1 MIRNISISAF
11 INTIFILAL
20 IAISLTFTIF
30 IKLDKQR
37 YNISMQKKYEL
48 VAERLLKSLETNP
61 TKNEIK
67 IIINQFKM
75 KQLNDNN
82 LKLKIINKATP
93 ILLRRSSFGI
103 YRIFSLENTLYTY
116 VQKDGYNIMLW
127 DKQSYSYNLFIISIA
142 MSISFG
148 ILIAL
153 YYILKKKLKPLR
165 ELNKEIKKFSEGD
178 LSVKIKSNSTDE
190 IGTIAKTFA
199 KALIHINNQT
209 KSKELFMRNMMHEL
223 KTPITKA
230 MFIAETLEDKKK
242 REMLQKAFHRM
253 DDIIKELAMVERL
266 TSNNSFAY
274 KEFSPFSKIYRKTLD
289 IIMVSEDKISSQIK
303 DFNLNADTS
312 MISVALKNLIDN
324 ALKFSENKHTIVKAN
339 EQRIDVISKGKPLKH
354 NLEYYT
360 EPFSQEEKRSDG
372 FGLGLYIV
380 KTIANIHGYKLIYKH
395 VKGNNVFSILLD
407 NKVVL

>member
-20 IAISLTFTIF
+20 IAISITFTIF

-48 VAERLLKSLETNP
+48 VAESLLKSLETNP
-61 TKNEIK
+61 TKNGIK
-67 IIINQFKM
+67 IILNQFKM
-75 KQLNDNN
+75 NQLDNNN
-82 LKLKIINKATP
+82 LKLRIINEAKP
-93 ILLRRSSFGI
+93 ILLRRSSYGI
-103 YRIFSLENTLYTY
+103 YRIFSLEDTLYTY
-116 VQKDGYNIMLW
+116 VQKDGYNIMLS

-165 ELNKEIKKFSEGD
+165 QLNKEIKKFSEGN
-178 LSVKIKSNSTDE
+178 LNVKIKSNSTDE
-190 IGTIAKTFA
+190 IGTIAKTFD
-199 KALIHINNQT
+199 KAITHINNQT

-230 MFIAETLEDKKK
+230 MFIAETLEDEKKK
-242 REMLQKAFHRM
+242 ELLQKAFHRM
-253 DDIIKELAMVERL
+253 DDIIKELAMVEKL
-266 TSNNSFAY
+266 TSNNSFVY
-274 KEFSPFSKIYRKTLD
+274 KEFTSFSKIYKKTLD
-289 IIMVSEDKISSQIK
+289 ITMVNQEYISSQIE
-303 DFNLNADTS
+303 DFNLNADTP
-312 MISVALKNLIDN
+312 MLAVALKNLIDN
-324 ALKFSENKHTIVKAN
+324 ALNFSEDKHAIIKAN
-339 EQRIDVISKGKPLKH
+339 KQRIDVLSKGNPLKY

-380 KTIANIHGYKLIYKH
+380 KTIANLHKYKLIYKH
-395 VKGNNVFSILLD
+395 NKGTNIFSILLD
-407 NKVVL
+407 

>member
-20 IAISLTFTIF
+20 IAISITFTIF

-61 TKNEIK
+61 TKSGIK
-67 IIINQFKM
+67 LIVNQFKM
-75 KQLNDNN
+75 SQLDDNN
-82 LKLKIINKATP
+82 LKLQIINEAKP
-93 ILLRRSSFGI
+93 ILLRRSSYGI
-103 YRIFSLENTLYTY
+103 YRIFSLEDTLYTY
-116 VQKDGYNIMLW
+116 VQKDGYNIMLG
-127 DKQSYSYNLFIISIA
+127 DKQSYAYNLFIISIA
-142 MSISFG
+142 MSLSFG

-165 ELNKEIKKFSEGD
+165 QLNKEIKKFSKGD
-178 LSVKIKSNSTDE
+178 LNVKIKSNSTDE

-199 KALIHINNQT
+199 EAITHINNQT

-230 MFIAETLEDKKK
+230 MFIAETLEDEKK

-253 DDIIKELAMVERL
+253 DDIIKELAMVEKL
-266 TSNNSFAY
+266 TSNNSFVY
-274 KEFSPFSKIYRKTLD
+274 KEFTSFSKIYEKTLD
-289 IIMVSEDKISSQIK
+289 ITMVNQENISSQIEN
-303 DFNLNADTS
+303 FNLSADTP
-312 MISVALKNLIDN
+312 MLAVALKNLIDN
-324 ALKFSENKHTIVKAN
+324 ALKFSEDKHAIIKAN
-339 EQRIDVISKGKPLKH
+339 KQRVDVLSKGNPLKYD
-354 NLEYYT
+354 LEYYT

-380 KTIANIHGYKLIYKH
+380 KTIANLHKYKLIYRH
-395 VKGNNVFSILLD
+395 DKGTNIFSILLD
-407 NKVVL
+407 